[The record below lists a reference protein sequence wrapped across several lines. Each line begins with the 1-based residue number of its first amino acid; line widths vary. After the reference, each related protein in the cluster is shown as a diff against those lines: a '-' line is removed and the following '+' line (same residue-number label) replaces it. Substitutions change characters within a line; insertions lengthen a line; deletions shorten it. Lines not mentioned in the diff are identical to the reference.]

1 MGMDKVAVTDRAGA
15 VAAHVSL
22 VGDVLG
28 ARYRRGL
35 DRHVTRRA
43 EELRQQQ
50 IKAHAGDVVL
60 VVDDQ
65 LVSRRS
71 DQEGE
76 ESVSRT

>member
-35 DRHVTRRA
+35 DRHVTSRA
-43 EELRQQQ
+43 EEVRQQQ

-71 DQEGE
+71 D
-76 ESVSRT
+76 

>member
-35 DRHVTRRA
+35 DRF
-43 EELRQQQ
+43 L
-50 IKAHAGDVVL
+50 L
-60 VVDDQ
+60 P
-65 LVSRRS
+65 
-71 DQEGE
+71 
-76 ESVSRT
+76 